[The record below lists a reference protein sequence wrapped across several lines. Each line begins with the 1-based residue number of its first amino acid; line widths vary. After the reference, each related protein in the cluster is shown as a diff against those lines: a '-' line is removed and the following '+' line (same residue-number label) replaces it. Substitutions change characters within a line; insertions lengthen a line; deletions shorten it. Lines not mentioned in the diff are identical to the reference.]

1 MRVHMACESLCLC
14 CSLHVLLVMQNPSL
28 RTSQSK
34 VIPCLNSLAA
44 DSDVDVQYF
53 ASEALQEVKQHA

>member
-1 MRVHMACESLCLC
+1 MF
-14 CSLHVLLVMQNPSL
+14 VLLSSCATRPVNPLL

>member
-1 MRVHMACESLCLC
+1 MSSDKVANVRFNVAKTLQ
-14 CSLHVLLVMQNPSL
+14 VLSEKVDAE
-28 RTSQSK
+28 TIQSK